1 MIVGAA
7 AVELLIHGSQSL
19 KAKRGV
25 VRSISQRVRNRFNV
39 SVAEVGGQ
47 GTWQRAVLGIS
58 TSGAEAAL
66 VRRVL
71 ERSVEFIE
79 ALQLAE
85 VLWVDFEIIAL
96 PYEAGETPWNLGD
109 EEDVPDDEEGEA

>member
-58 TSGAEAAL
+58 AAGAEAAL

-85 VLWVDFEIIAL
+85 VLSSDFEIIAL
-96 PYEAGETPWNLGD
+96 PYESGEAPWDLGD
-109 EEDVPDDEEGEA
+109 EAEAPDDEGGEA